1 MLYMLK
7 DRLVSLRKEKGL
19 SQYEVADRLGF
30 SRGKLANYE
39 QGTRQPDYDTLNKI
53 AEFYGVSADYLLGRT
68 EKKQFEEDENLFFF
82 DMEGLNEDEIA
93 DIKEHIEYV
102 KWKSKQGKEE

>member
-1 MLYMLK
+1 MLK